1 GSYVGRA
8 AGRSR
13 GTWRISL
20 ELICAFSAIL
30 ERAFEP
36 GREGHPP
43 PMLPPRH
50 VAGRYPVERATIP
63 RCYRRATSPGATNNG
78 CGRCADEGTIDAPER
93 AFLAFRRK
101 EEGER

>member
-1 GSYVGRA
+1 CAIVTVLPEPVTPFRVCHLSPRASPVESSPAARGWSPASGHGSTRSYVARP

-50 VAGRYPVERATIP
+50 VAGR
-63 RCYRRATSPGATNNG
+63 
-78 CGRCADEGTIDAPER
+78 DE
-93 AFLAFRRK
+93 
-101 EEGER
+101 